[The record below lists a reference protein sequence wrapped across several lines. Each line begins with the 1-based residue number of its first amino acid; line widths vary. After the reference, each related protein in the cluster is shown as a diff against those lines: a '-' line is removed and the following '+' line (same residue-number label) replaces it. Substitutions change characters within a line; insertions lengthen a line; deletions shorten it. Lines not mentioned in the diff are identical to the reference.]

1 MTDNKFSAVVSD
13 STLAM
18 YHSNIRTIA
27 KFVGVGADWIKN
39 ADWLFAHKDK
49 IFKMLDETENI
60 HTRKN
65 RVSSLLWFSE
75 LHPTP
80 APIIFRLKA
89 LQMDCFEK
97 LQKGYATQEKTEKQ
111 EENWVSIEEIDTR
124 LNVYKSLLEI
134 RAKDGR
140 LWKPS
145 EYTDIV
151 KYLMLLFHRHLP
163 IRNDLRLAKSIS
175 AEDYDDF
182 DEPPTENNWLIK
194 DGDNWRLVLNKYKTA
209 GSYGQKI
216 IQIPRVVSDALTQY
230 LPLEKW
236 FYEKRDGTPVSTSQY
251 TNTFNEI
258 FREYN
263 KKVGSTQIRRTVISA
278 LHQPKPQEL
287 QQKQELAFIMG
298 HSVGTAQGV
307 YAKI

>member
-39 ADWLFAHKDK
+39 ADWLFAHRDK
-49 IFKMLDETENI
+49 VFKMLEETPNI

-65 RVSSLLWFSE
+65 RVSSLLWFAE

-80 APIIFRLKA
+80 APIIFRLKS
-89 LQMDCFEK
+89 LQMDCFAQ
-97 LQKGYATQEKTEKQ
+97 LQKGYETQEKTEKQ
-111 EENWVSIEEIDTR
+111 EENWVTIEEIDIR
-124 LNVYKSLLEI
+124 LMVDKNLLEI
-134 RAKDGR
+134 RAKEGFR
-140 LWKPS
+140 Y
-145 EYTDIV
+145 EYTPVV
-151 KYLMLLFHRHLP
+151 KYLMLMFHRHLP
-163 IRNDLRLAKSIS
+163 LRNDLRLAKSIS
-175 AEDYDDF
+175 AEDYNDF
-182 DEPPTENNWLIK
+182 DEPPTDHNWLIK
-194 DGDNWRLVLNKYKTA
+194 DGDDWRLVLNKYKTE
-209 GSYGQKI
+209 GTYGQKI
-216 IQIPRVVSDALTQY
+216 IQIPRVVSDALTTY
-230 LPLEKW
+230 LPLDKW

-258 FREYN
+258 FKEYN

-278 LHQPKPQEL
+278 LHQPKPHEL
-287 QQKQELAFIMG
+287 KDKQDLAFIMG